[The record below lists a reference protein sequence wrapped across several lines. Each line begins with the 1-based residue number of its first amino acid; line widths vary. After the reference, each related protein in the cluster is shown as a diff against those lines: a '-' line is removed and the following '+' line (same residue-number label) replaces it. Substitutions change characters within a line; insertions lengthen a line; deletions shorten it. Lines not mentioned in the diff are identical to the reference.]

1 MVVGEEGEG
10 FIEEEAEEEGGENTI
25 VAPATAE
32 RNMEVAVE
40 REIEVVGIF
49 IVEGVW
55 QGAGLNLG
63 IQKEGMCTHKVG
75 GRGL

>member
-1 MVVGEEGEG
+1 
-10 FIEEEAEEEGGENTI
+10 
-25 VAPATAE
+25 
-32 RNMEVAVE
+32 MEVAVE

-63 IQKEGMCTHKVG
+63 IQKEGMCTHKVS
-75 GRGL
+75 